1 VTLKNPAT
9 ADRSFSTAVVAGVLP
24 VRCASR
30 MEQGNGSRTW
40 CRTPR
45 TRTFDDGLRDRDST
59 LWLALTFL
67 RGGAVG

>member
-40 CRTPR
+40 CRTPGLGLSTTAYEIV
-45 TRTFDDGLRDRDST
+45 TRRFGSH
-59 LWLALTFL
+59 
-67 RGGAVG
+67 